1 MNIFFKRIVGIY
13 TKFFYYSPRL
23 LSTIIFIPIL
33 YILGWVLSTP
43 ILLFGVSK
51 ENLSLIG
58 TIFTFL
64 IFVISLPKW
73 FALRWGLDNTWKLL
87 GINISNRKRNL
98 VFYFLKGFLLSII
111 LISLILVLIISTKSG
126 YWIGKIS
133 LDIIINAIFLILGIG
148 FAEELIF
155 RGWLL
160 EELKN
165 QFGLK
170 KAILSQALI
179 FSIAHIGFD
188 LPFWEMICILT
199 GLFVLGILLSLIRL
213 KDKNSLWGC
222 IGLHGG
228 LVGLWFVTNN
238 GLLVISKDSPKWIVG
253 PGNINTNP
261 LGGIVGISLIII
273 FCFLYIQKL
282 NKKT

>member
-1 MNIFFKRIVGIY
+1 MNIFFKLIVGIY
-13 TKFFYYSPRL
+13 TKCFYSSPKL
-23 LSTIIFIPIL
+23 FSAIIFIPIL
-33 YILGWVLSTP
+33 YILGWFLSTP

-58 TIFTFL
+58 TVFTFL
-64 IFVISLPKW
+64 IFIISLPKW
-73 FALRWGLDNTWKLL
+73 FALRWGLKNTWKLL
-87 GINISNRKRNL
+87 GINISDRKRDL
-98 VFYFLKGFLLSII
+98 VFYFLKGFLLSTI
-111 LISLILVLIISTKSG
+111 LISLILFLIISTKSG

-133 LDIIINAIFLILGIG
+133 LDIIINSIFLILGIG

-170 KAILSQALI
+170 KAIISQALI

-188 LPFWEMICILT
+188 LPFWEMISILT
-199 GLFVLGILLSLIRL
+199 GLFLLGILLSLIRL
-213 KDKNSLWGC
+213 KDNNSLWGS

-238 GLLVISKDSPKWIVG
+238 GLLLISKDSPKWIVG

>member
-261 LGGIVGISLIII
+261 LGGIFGISLIII
-273 FCFLYIQKL
+273 FCFLYMQKL
-282 NKKT
+282 NKKI